1 MNTNPRD
8 PEILKK
14 LFVEVKPS
22 DAANT
27 GKPKKPSL
35 VSIRSMN
42 PKSRTSLEKRKCI
55 VSKSYEY
62 IFGSYEVKSGKANFL
77 FYFDHVY
84 MEGGVTRLG
93 GLPGLPGRVILS
105 AGVTIC
111 HVNLSRWGNPPSRG
125 RVHSKKLKSKTC
137 MF

>member
-14 LFVEVKPS
+14 LFVDS

-27 GKPKKPSL
+27 GKPRKPSL

-62 IFGSYEVKSGKANFL
+62 IFGSYEVKSGKAKESNRKRHF
-77 FYFDHVY
+77 
-84 MEGGVTRLG
+84 E
-93 GLPGLPGRVILS
+93 
-105 AGVTIC
+105 
-111 HVNLSRWGNPPSRG
+111 
-125 RVHSKKLKSKTC
+125 K
-137 MF
+137 

>member
-22 DAANT
+22 DAAST
-27 GKPKKPSL
+27 GKPRKPSL

-62 IFGSYEVKSGKANFL
+62 IFGSYEVKSGKAKESNRKWHFEK
-77 FYFDHVY
+77 Y
-84 MEGGVTRLG
+84 MQKNTMTEEALIVLDSINILNNCMHHNTLLDRNVPQTQTINIKLITN
-93 GLPGLPGRVILS
+93 LKVIS
-105 AGVTIC
+105 
-111 HVNLSRWGNPPSRG
+111 
-125 RVHSKKLKSKTC
+125 
-137 MF
+137 